1 LQQVMQSVLVQ
12 PPPPPPAPEKQLPSC
27 RSAFSRPNG
36 VGRRAR
42 TRCGSNVGGGPPH
55 ALPVA
60 APTTTTSVAAA
71 AVAATTAAP
80 ADAELVE
87 EQAPEGRDQLEVEAP
102 SAAEEL
108 AVEDCSATALAAG
121 ADDVAVGAPD
131 VESVL
136 EGLAR
141 ILGRG
146 FGAAE
151 CTEEGRTCFHAKSMP
166 KVSLVWYLQRMRK
179 NLPCSDCCFAVAL
192 VYMDRVAQRDRGL
205 VATEWTCH
213 RLVALMLAF
222 RFWDD
227 PGEEYHN
234 NEWFAKLGGIRPTE
248 MAELEIGFLRLLDW
262 RLFVTPEEFEFYVE
276 RLRSAAAGG
285 RSEGE
290 VPAHAE

>member
-1 LQQVMQSVLVQ
+1 M
-12 PPPPPPAPEKQLPSC
+12 
-27 RSAFSRPNG
+27 
-36 VGRRAR
+36 
-42 TRCGSNVGGGPPH
+42 
-55 ALPVA
+55 PVA
-60 APTTTTSVAAA
+60 APTTTTSVAAG
-71 AVAATTAAP
+71 AVAATTA
-80 ADAELVE
+80 DAELVE
-87 EQAPEGRDQLEVEAP
+87 DRAPEGRDQLEVEAP
-102 SAAEEL
+102 LVAEEL
-108 AVEDCSATALAAG
+108 AVEDYSATAFAAAG
-121 ADDVAVGAPD
+121 ADAVEVGAPD
-131 VESVL
+131 VETVL

-213 RLVALMLAF
+213 RLALVALMLAF

-262 RLFVTPEEFEFYVE
+262 RLFVTPDEFEFYVE
-276 RLRSAAAGG
+276 RLRSAAAGV